1 MKITRRLLA
10 MLASVEKEEREVERA
25 QDDDRQLIRRQLFA
39 NAEEERLI
47 IEREG
52 SDQSEDGF
60 EQLDH
65 DSNSEMSLE
74 DHVERE
80 EEPIEET
87 QNFIVG
93 RDLET
98 KWNVHMN
105 LANLRGRVRCHNIIR
120 VERIGVRLPC
130 SKGDGKSAKSPLD
143 SWKLF
148 FSDDL
153 IEHIVNYTNVWID
166 KNKINYSRDRDAK
179 ETNRDEI
186 HAVLGLLY
194 LAGML
199 RASHTKLEDLW
210 SADGLGVEYFRAT
223 MSLRRFKFLL
233 RALRFDD
240 IRTRRQRKA
249 QDKLAPIRKV
259 YQEFVERCQKYY
271 SLSEY
276 VTVDEMLE
284 AFRGRCSFRQYIPN
298 KPARYGL
305 KMYALCDART
315 FYTGNLE
322 IYCGKQV
329 EGPYKVNNTAKDVAV
344 RLITPISGTGR
355 HVTLDNWYG
364 SVPLAKE
371 LLENHSLTMTCT
383 LKKNKREIPPLFID
397 KSCRQPCSSLFGY
410 ANDMT
415 LLSYVPK
422 KKK

>member
-1 MKITRRLLA
+1 MDEDQCRRLLA

-120 VERIGVRLPC
+120 GERIGVRLPC

-153 IEHIVNYTNVWID
+153 IERIVNYTNVWID
-166 KNKINYSRDRDAK
+166 IA
-179 ETNRDEI
+179 
-186 HAVLGLLY
+186 
-194 LAGML
+194 
-199 RASHTKLEDLW
+199 
-210 SADGLGVEYFRAT
+210 
-223 MSLRRFKFLL
+223 
-233 RALRFDD
+233 
-240 IRTRRQRKA
+240 
-249 QDKLAPIRKV
+249 
-259 YQEFVERCQKYY
+259 
-271 SLSEY
+271 
-276 VTVDEMLE
+276 
-284 AFRGRCSFRQYIPN
+284 
-298 KPARYGL
+298 
-305 KMYALCDART
+305 
-315 FYTGNLE
+315 
-322 IYCGKQV
+322 
-329 EGPYKVNNTAKDVAV
+329 
-344 RLITPISGTGR
+344 
-355 HVTLDNWYG
+355 
-364 SVPLAKE
+364 
-371 LLENHSLTMTCT
+371 
-383 LKKNKREIPPLFID
+383 
-397 KSCRQPCSSLFGY
+397 
-410 ANDMT
+410 
-415 LLSYVPK
+415 
-422 KKK
+422 